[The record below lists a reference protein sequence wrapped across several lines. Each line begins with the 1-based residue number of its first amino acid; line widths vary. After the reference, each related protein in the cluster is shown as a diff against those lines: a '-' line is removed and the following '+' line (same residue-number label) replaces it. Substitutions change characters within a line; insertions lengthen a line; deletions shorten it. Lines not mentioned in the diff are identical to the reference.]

1 MVEAIQAFGKLEDVA
16 EEECAGANGSCFSTF
31 FFLINAFLLFLD
43 EDSNDDDDDEE
54 TAADEANSSIP
65 IVQNAFSLLNEDD

>member
-1 MVEAIQAFGKLEDVA
+1 MWLKKNVQVRIVLV
-16 EEECAGANGSCFSTF
+16 SVP

-43 EDSNDDDDDEE
+43 EDSNDDDDDDEE

>member
-16 EEECAGANGSCFSTF
+16 EEECAGANSSCFCT

-43 EDSNDDDDDEE
+43 EDSNDDDDDDEE